1 MKKLICIWAVFLLA
15 ATAFAQTQQGF
26 VKTKGRMVNGQ
37 HVPGQGLNGATVS
50 IKGCTPVLVNSNDGS
65 FSFPI
70 PAKTFMVQQVQKKG
84 YELVDADALKKSYTY
99 SANPI
104 CLVMETPEQQTQ
116 DQLDSERKIRRTLQR
131 QLQQREDELEALK
144 EAHGI
149 TLEEYQKALQ
159 QLYAEQ
165 ENNEKLIAEMA
176 KQYAQMDYDQMDEL
190 NQRISDAILNGRL
203 TEADSLLR
211 SKGDLKSRVTEI
223 RREQQNEAQREKE
236 IAQEQQALAKAKEGT
251 QKKLEDAASDCYK
264 FYDIKQLNLEWD
276 SAGYYIALRAE
287 LDTTNASWQW
297 DAADYYLYLNSFNQ
311 AEVYYTRCLNV
322 LTDANRQT
330 DDSYQLALTKRGIAR
345 LYTYTNRLSE
355 SERLHLEALEVFRRL
370 ANDAPKVFEHD
381 LAETLNNLGEV
392 YKNTRRFSECEKSLL
407 ESLAIFRRMAN
418 DDPKYKYSVA
428 LALNNLSGL
437 YVQQQRYAEAE
448 TLLLEALDTCRRM
461 ESTPPL
467 VYQDFVKSSVLNDLG
482 YLYYN
487 TNRHLESESMYLEAL
502 AILRRI
508 SGYNPKTYEPDL
520 ATTLNNLAILY
531 ERNERFPESEGLYKE
546 SLEILRRL
554 ADAAPQTY
562 EPNLATTLWNL
573 AHLYDKTDYLAESDK
588 LYWEALDVY
597 LRLAE
602 GNPQAF
608 HADLVKT
615 LYCLGVVEMKE
626 NQFETAAGLFE
637 GILSLDSTQTGV
649 NSDWAAALLFQGEFD
664 MAEAIYSQYKEE
676 LKDVFLQELDLYE
689 ALDII
694 PESRKA
700 DVEKIRKM
708 LSE

>member
-1 MKKLICIWAVFLLA
+1 MHMKRQICLVFMLFV
-15 ATAFAQTQQGF
+15 ATIGFAQTQYGY
-26 VKTKGRMVNGQ
+26 VKTKGRMVNGK
-37 HVPGQGLNGATVS
+37 HVLGQGLNGATVS
-50 IKGCTPVLVNSNDGS
+50 IKGCTPVLVKSNDGS

-70 PAKTFMVQQVQKKG
+70 PAQTFMVQQVQKKG
-84 YELVDADALKKSYTY
+84 YELVDADALKKSYSY

-149 TLEEYQKALQ
+149 TLEEYQKAMQ
-159 QLYAEQ
+159 QLYADQ

-211 SKGDLKSRVTEI
+211 TKGDMKSRVTEI

-251 QKKLEDAASDCYK
+251 KKKLEDAAADCYK
-264 FYDIKQLNLEWD
+264 FYDLSMLKLEWD

-297 DAADYYLYLNSFNQ
+297 DAADYYLYQNSLNQ
-311 AEVYYTRCLNV
+311 AESYFTRCLN
-322 LTDANRQT
+322 LLSDA
-330 DDSYQLALTKRGIAR
+330 DSPVVNSYKLALTKNRIGR
-345 LYTYTNRLSE
+345 LYTYTNRLAE
-355 SERLHLEALEVFRRL
+355 SERMLLEALEVFRRL
-370 ANDAPKVFEHD
+370 ANDDPKVFEPD
-381 LAETLNNLGEV
+381 VAETLNGLGEV
-392 YKNTRRFSECEKSLL
+392 YKDTRRFSECEKSLL
-407 ESLAIFRRMAN
+407 ETLAIYRRMAN

-428 LALNNLSGL
+428 LTLNNLSGL
-437 YVQQQRYAEAE
+437 YVGLQRYADGEK
-448 TLLLEALDTCRRM
+448 LLLEALEICRQM
-461 ESTPPL
+461 EGTQPQ
-467 VYQDFVKSSVLNDLG
+467 VYQDFVKASVQNDLAS
-482 YLYYN
+482 LYFQ
-487 TNRHLESESMYLEAL
+487 TDRLPESEKVYLEAL
-502 AILRRI
+502 
-508 SGYNPKTYEPDL
+508 SG
-520 ATTLNNLAILY
+520 
-531 ERNERFPESEGLYKE
+531 F
-546 SLEILRRL
+546 RRL
-554 ADAAPQTY
+554 ADDNPKSY
-562 EPNLATTLWNL
+562 EPNLATTLCNL
-573 AHLYDKTDYLAESDK
+573 ANLYEVTDCLAESDK

-602 GNPQAF
+602 NNPQAY
-608 HADLVKT
+608 HTDLVRT
-615 LYCLGVVEMKE
+615 MYNLGIVKMEEK
-626 NQFETAAGLFE
+626 QFETAAALFE
-637 GILSLDSTQTGV
+637 EILFFDSTRTGV
-649 NSDWAAALLFQGEFD
+649 NSSLAAALLFQGEFD
-664 MAEAIYSQYKEE
+664 KAEAVYRQNKGE
-676 LKDVFLQELDLYE
+676 LKEVFLHELDMFE
-689 ALDII
+689 AMDII